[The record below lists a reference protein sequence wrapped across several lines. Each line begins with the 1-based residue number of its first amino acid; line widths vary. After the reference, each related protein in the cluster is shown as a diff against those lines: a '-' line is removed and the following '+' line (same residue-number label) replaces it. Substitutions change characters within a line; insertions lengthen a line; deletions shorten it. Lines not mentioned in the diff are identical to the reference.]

1 MKMLLHLSHFLMGVG
16 GFSTLGLFLAQTPYL
31 IRSMAYFVA
40 LAIVGYAYCWICD
53 QPTADVLNLSIE
65 EYYAA
70 LFFSKAVI
78 LLGAIVIL
86 GVIWR

>member
-53 QPTADVLNLSIE
+53 QPTADTLNLSIE
-65 EYYAA
+65 EHYAA

>member
-31 IRSMAYFVA
+31 IRSAAYFVA

-53 QPTADVLNLSIE
+53 DPTAQALGLTLE

-70 LFFSKAVI
+70 LFASKAIV
-78 LLGAIVIL
+78 LVGVIVIL

>member
-53 QPTADVLNLSIE
+53 QPTADALNLSFE

>member
-53 QPTADVLNLSIE
+53 QPTADTLNLSIE